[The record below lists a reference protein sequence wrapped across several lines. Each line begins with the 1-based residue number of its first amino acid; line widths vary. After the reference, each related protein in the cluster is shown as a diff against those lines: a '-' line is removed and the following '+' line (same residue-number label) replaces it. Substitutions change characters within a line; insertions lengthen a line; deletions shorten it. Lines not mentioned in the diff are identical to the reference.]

1 MRMACMLAILLTAL
15 LAPCA
20 RAATPPTH
28 VTGKLLADT
37 SAIQPGATFTLAV
50 TLTIDPDWH
59 IYWTN
64 PGDSGTPTQ
73 ITFDLPT
80 GFTAAP
86 VQFPLPIQFNQPG
99 DIVGYGYRN
108 AATFTAR
115 ITASSELPLGQNFT
129 LKARVS
135 WLCCKD
141 VCIPGST
148 TLDITLP
155 SADQPTPANAALF
168 KQAAAAMPIA
178 AADDPNF
185 AGKMIA
191 MKPIADHSA
200 TDVSL
205 SLQWKAPPVKVE
217 VFPTAVDNLEIS
229 ALKISAPAFHTQIS
243 FTVRLLAAQKLK
255 SSDLPLLIV
264 YIDREGVRHGFFL
277 APQLAVDTSLLSS
290 PHEFETATH

>member
-115 ITASSELPLGQNFT
+115 ITAPE
-129 LKARVS
+129 
-135 WLCCKD
+135 CK
-141 VCIPGST
+141 
-148 TLDITLP
+148 
-155 SADQPTPANAALF
+155 
-168 KQAAAAMPIA
+168 
-178 AADDPNF
+178 
-185 AGKMIA
+185 
-191 MKPIADHSA
+191 
-200 TDVSL
+200 
-205 SLQWKAPPVKVE
+205 
-217 VFPTAVDNLEIS
+217 
-229 ALKISAPAFHTQIS
+229 
-243 FTVRLLAAQKLK
+243 RLLYLVNPDDTRRDRFSEREGPAR
-255 SSDLPLLIV
+255 PLL
-264 YIDREGVRHGFFL
+264 G
-277 APQLAVDTSLLSS
+277 LSN
-290 PHEFETATH
+290 